1 MADEDVADEPD
12 ALTTLARVVESQQR
26 QIEILTKSLLE
37 QSTAKFRRTPIE
49 NAKEDEF
56 RAAIT
61 HVQDQVDQALALAM
75 KANEESMGTQS
86 VQAKLA
92 LVKKELKTLGNKYT
106 ELEKSVNAAK
116 YRGNAECHG

>member
-37 QSTAKFRRTPIE
+37 QSTAKFRRNPIE

-56 RAAIT
+56 RAVIT

-116 YRGNAECHG
+116 SIAET